1 MFLSYSSL
9 MADAKETDSQQHK
22 WVNGGI

>member
-1 MFLSYSSL
+1 